1 MHYRYGEKKMSQK
14 EKVILFGRGMVYQ
27 RKKAELYRKYDV
39 AALLDNAVS
48 IRRNRGNAEVESGT
62 KVLNPADAAQYL
74 KEMHSPD
81 VPVILLSYALGDM
94 YRQMREMGVAQNRIL
109 FGPMLPPYNS
119 FEKMLFENG
128 GELVFKDEEIFYQ
141 NKKWNLYIKTD
152 PSNLE
157 QLTGLIQDTPL
168 YMDSGDILHSLPLMP
183 LDDTYG
189 MNRGTPVDRYYI
201 EAFLESQKKWIRGT
215 VMEIAD
221 RRYTERFGEGR
232 VTDSFVLHVDK
243 EATEINQ
250 IKGDLATG
258 DGLEEESLDCLIC
271 TQTLPFI
278 YDVQSAAD
286 HIVKILKRG
295 GTALV
300 TVAGI
305 SQIIQYEMIHYG
317 HFWSFTEQSLRRLF
331 AENVDVAS
339 VEIMTYGNV
348 KTSAAFLYG
357 ISAEELEPA
366 ELDFCDANYQLVI
379 AAVVRKK

>member
-1 MHYRYGEKKMSQK
+1 MNRK

-27 RKKAELYRKYDV
+27 RKKSELYRKYDV

-48 IRRNRGNAEVESGT
+48 VRRNRGEVEEESGT
-62 KVLNPADAAQYL
+62 IVLNPADAAQYL
-74 KEMHSPD
+74 NEIHSSD

-94 YRQMREMGVAQNRIL
+94 YRQLRELGVEQNRIR
-109 FGPMLPPYNS
+109 FGPMLPPYNT
-119 FEKMLFENG
+119 FEEMLFENG
-128 GELVFKDEEIFYQ
+128 GELVFEEENIFYQ
-141 NKKWNLYIKTD
+141 NIKMNLYIKTD

-157 QLTGLIQDTPL
+157 QLTETLKDTPL
-168 YMDSGDILHSLPLMP
+168 YRDSGDILRGFPLMP

-201 EAFLESQKKWIRGT
+201 EHFLESHKELIRGT

-221 RRYTERFGEGR
+221 RRYTERFGGDR
-232 VTDSFVLHVDK
+232 VTNSVILHVEK
-243 EATEINQ
+243 EMPEINQ
-250 IKGDLATG
+250 IKGNLATG
-258 DGLEEESLDCLIC
+258 EGLEEESMDCLIC

-278 YDVQSAAD
+278 YDVQAAAD

-300 TVAGI
+300 TAAGI
-305 SQIIQYEMIHYG
+305 SQIIQYEMLHYG

-331 AENVDVAS
+331 AENVDVDS
-339 VEIMTYGNV
+339 IELMTYGNV
-348 KTSAAFLYG
+348 KTSSAFLYG
-357 ISAEELEPA
+357 ISSEELEPA
-366 ELDFCDANYQLVI
+366 ELDFHDPNYQLII

>member
-1 MHYRYGEKKMSQK
+1 MSRI

-27 RKKAELYRKYDV
+27 RKKADLYRKYDV
-39 AALLDNAVS
+39 AALLDNAVP
-48 IRRNRGNAEVESGT
+48 IRRDQGEGEEESGT
-62 KVLNPADAAQYL
+62 AVLNPSDAAQYL
-74 KEMHSPD
+74 KEIHSPD

-94 YRQMREMGVAQNRIL
+94 YRQMREMGVEQNRIR
-109 FGPMLPPYNS
+109 FGPMLPPYNT

-128 GELVFKDEEIFYQ
+128 GELIFEEEEVFYR
-141 NKKWNLYIKTD
+141 NRKWNLYIKTD

-157 QLTGLIQDTPL
+157 QLTNSLKDTPL
-168 YMDSGDILHSLPLMP
+168 YRNSGDILHSLPLMP

-189 MNRGTPVDRYYI
+189 MNRGTPIDRYYI
-201 EAFLESQKKWIRGT
+201 EYFLESQKEWIRGT

-221 RRYTERFGEGR
+221 RRYTERFGGGR
-232 VTDSFVLHVDK
+232 VTDSIILHVDK
-243 EATEINQ
+243 EAPEINQ
-250 IKGDLATG
+250 IKGNLATG

-278 YDVQSAAD
+278 YDVQAAAD

-317 HFWSFTEQSLRRLF
+317 HFWSFTEQSLKRLF
-331 AENVDVAS
+331 TEKVDVAS
-339 VEIMTYGNV
+339 VEVMTYGNV

-357 ISAEELEPA
+357 ISSEELEPA
-366 ELDFCDANYQLVI
+366 ELDFSDANYQLII

>member
-1 MHYRYGEKKMSQK
+1 MRRK

-27 RKKAELYRKYDV
+27 RKKADLYRKYDV
-39 AALLDNAVS
+39 AALLDNAVP
-48 IRRNRGNAEVESGT
+48 IRRDQGEGEEESGT
-62 KVLNPADAAQYL
+62 AVLNPSDAAWYL
-74 KEMHSPD
+74 KEIHSPD

-94 YRQMREMGVAQNRIL
+94 YRQMREMGVEQDRIR
-109 FGPMLPPYNS
+109 FGPMLPPYNT

-128 GELVFKDEEIFYQ
+128 GKLVFEEEEIFYQ
-141 NKKWNLYIKTD
+141 NRKWNLYIKTD

-157 QLTGLIQDTPL
+157 QLTNTLKDTPL
-168 YMDSGDILHSLPLMP
+168 YRNSGDILHSLPLMP

-189 MNRGTPVDRYYI
+189 MNRGTPIDRYYI
-201 EAFLESQKKWIRGT
+201 EYFLESQKEWIRGT

-221 RRYTERFGEGR
+221 RRYTERFGGGR
-232 VTDSFVLHVDK
+232 VTDSIILHVDK
-243 EATEINQ
+243 EAPEINQ
-250 IKGDLATG
+250 IKGNLATG

-278 YDVQSAAD
+278 YDVQAAAD

-317 HFWSFTEQSLRRLF
+317 HFWSFTEQSLKRLF

-339 VEIMTYGNV
+339 VEVMTYGNV

-357 ISAEELEPA
+357 ISSEELEPA
-366 ELDFCDANYQLVI
+366 ELDFSDANYQLII

>member
-1 MHYRYGEKKMSQK
+1 MSRK

-27 RKKAELYRKYDV
+27 RKKADLYKKYDV
-39 AALLDNAVS
+39 VALLDNAVS
-48 IRRNRGNAEVESGT
+48 TRRNRGKEDEESGT
-62 KVLNPADAAQYL
+62 IVLNPADAAQYL
-74 KEMHSPD
+74 KEIHSPD

-94 YRQMREMGVAQNRIL
+94 YRQMREMGVKQNRIR
-109 FGPMLPPYNS
+109 FGPMLPPYNT

-128 GELVFKDEEIFYQ
+128 GEFVFEEEEIFYQ
-141 NKKWNLYIKTD
+141 NRKWNLYIKID
-152 PSNLE
+152 SSNLE
-157 QLTGLIQDTPL
+157 QLTNTLKDTPL
-168 YMDSGDILHSLPLMP
+168 YRNSGDILHSLPLMP

-189 MNRGTPVDRYYI
+189 MNRGTPIDRYYI
-201 EAFLESQKKWIRGT
+201 EYFLGSQKEWIRGT

-232 VTDSFVLHVDK
+232 VTDSIILHVDK
-243 EATEINQ
+243 EASEINQ
-250 IKGDLATG
+250 IKGNLATG
-258 DGLEEESLDCLIC
+258 DGLEEKSLDCLIC

-278 YDVQSAAD
+278 YDVQAAAN

-305 SQIIQYEMIHYG
+305 SQIIQYEKIHYG
-317 HFWSFTEQSLRRLF
+317 HFWSFTEQSLKRLF

-339 VEIMTYGNV
+339 VETITYGNV
-348 KTSAAFLYG
+348 KTSVAFLYG
-357 ISAEELEPA
+357 ISSEELEPA
-366 ELDFCDANYQLVI
+366 ELDFCDANYQLII

>member
-1 MHYRYGEKKMSQK
+1 MSRK

-39 AALLDNAVS
+39 VALLDNAVS
-48 IRRNRGNAEVESGT
+48 IKENWGETEEKSGT
-62 KVLNPADAAQYL
+62 AVLNPADAAQYL
-74 KEMHSPD
+74 KEFHSPD

-94 YRQMREMGVAQNRIL
+94 YRQMREMGVEQNRIW
-109 FGPMLPPYNS
+109 FGPMLPPYNT

-128 GELVFKDEEIFYQ
+128 GEFVFEKEEIFYQ
-141 NKKWNLYIKTD
+141 NRKWNLYIKTD

-157 QLTGLIQDTPL
+157 QLTSTLKDTPL
-168 YMDSGDILHSLPLMP
+168 YRKSGDILHSLPLMP

-189 MNRGTPVDRYYI
+189 MNRGKPIDRYYI
-201 EAFLESQKKWIRGT
+201 EYFLESQKEWIRGT

-221 RRYTERFGEGR
+221 RRYTERFGEGK
-232 VTDSFVLHVDK
+232 VTDSIILHVDK
-243 EATEINQ
+243 EAPEINQ
-250 IKGDLATG
+250 IKGNLATG

-278 YDVQSAAD
+278 YDVQAAAD

-305 SQIIQYEMIHYG
+305 SQIIQYERIHYG
-317 HFWSFTEQSLRRLF
+317 HFWSFTEQSLRKLF
-331 AENVDVAS
+331 AENEDVAS
-339 VEIMTYGNV
+339 IEIMTYGNV

-357 ISAEELEPA
+357 ISSEELEPA
-366 ELDFCDANYQLVI
+366 ELDFCDANYQLII

>member
-1 MHYRYGEKKMSQK
+1 MNRK
-14 EKVILFGRGMVYQ
+14 ERVILFGRGMVYR
-27 RKKAELYRKYDV
+27 RKKADLYRKYDV
-39 AALLDNAVS
+39 AALLDNAVP
-48 IRRNRGNAEVESGT
+48 IRRDQGEGEEESGT
-62 KVLNPADAAQYL
+62 PVLNPSDAARYL
-74 KEMHSPD
+74 KEFHSPD

-94 YRQMREMGVAQNRIL
+94 YRQMREMGVEQNRIR
-109 FGPMLPPYNS
+109 FGPMLPPYNT

-128 GELVFKDEEIFYQ
+128 GEFVFEEEEIFYR
-141 NKKWNLYIKTD
+141 NRKWNLYIKTN

-157 QLTGLIQDTPL
+157 QLTNTLKGTLL
-168 YMDSGDILHSLPLMP
+168 YRNSGDILHSLPLMP

-189 MNRGTPVDRYYI
+189 MNRGTPIDRYYI
-201 EAFLESQKKWIRGT
+201 EYFLESQKEWIRGT

-221 RRYTERFGEGR
+221 RRYTERFGGGR
-232 VTDSFVLHVDK
+232 VTDSIILHVDK
-243 EATEINQ
+243 EAPEINQ
-250 IKGDLATG
+250 IKGNLATG

-278 YDVQSAAD
+278 YNVQAAAD
-286 HIVKILKRG
+286 YIVKILKRG

-317 HFWSFTEQSLRRLF
+317 HYWSFTEQSLRRLF

-339 VEIMTYGNV
+339 VEVMTYGNV

-357 ISAEELEPA
+357 ISSEELEPA
-366 ELDFCDANYQLVI
+366 ELDFSDANYQLII